1 MFKFCCKYT
10 KTNSFK
16 VNNRD
21 TTTLFLVSLML
32 ILNNFHGP
40 KLDVSMIKGCY
51 KQHKIEHYKKKKK
64 KKPEKKLQM
73 ALKDFFQRH
82 LVCYSTYVAG

>member
-1 MFKFCCKYT
+1 MDTDIKITADIYMFKFCCKYT

-16 VNNRD
+16 VNDRD
-21 TTTLFLVSLML
+21 TRTLFLVSLML

-51 KQHKIEHYKKKKK
+51 KQQKIEHFKKKKK
-64 KKPEKKLQM
+64 KKKK
-73 ALKDFFQRH
+73 KK
-82 LVCYSTYVAG
+82 

>member
-1 MFKFCCKYT
+1 
-10 KTNSFK
+10 
-16 VNNRD
+16 
-21 TTTLFLVSLML
+21 ML

-51 KQHKIEHYKKKKK
+51 KQQKIEHFKKKK

>member
-1 MFKFCCKYT
+1 MDTDIKITADIYMFKFCCKYT

-16 VNNRD
+16 VNDRD
-21 TTTLFLVSLML
+21 TRTLFLVSLML

-51 KQHKIEHYKKKKK
+51 KQQKIEHFKKKKK
-64 KKPEKKLQM
+64 KN
-73 ALKDFFQRH
+73 
-82 LVCYSTYVAG
+82 

>member
-1 MFKFCCKYT
+1 
-10 KTNSFK
+10 
-16 VNNRD
+16 
-21 TTTLFLVSLML
+21 ML

-51 KQHKIEHYKKKKK
+51 KQHKTQNLKKKKKKK